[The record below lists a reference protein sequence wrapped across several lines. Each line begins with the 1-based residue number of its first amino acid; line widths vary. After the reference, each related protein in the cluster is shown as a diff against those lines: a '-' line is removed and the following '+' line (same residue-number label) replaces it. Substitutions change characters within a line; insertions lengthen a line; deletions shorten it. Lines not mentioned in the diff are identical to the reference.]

1 MIKAVIFDLFETLI
15 TEWGHEKYT
24 KGKMCADLGCN
35 VEAFSPLWESLHE
48 KQYRGEIRF
57 EESIRYI
64 LDELNMS
71 CDDARLE
78 EIAQKRRLTKAACF
92 DYLHPDIEPMLQI
105 LREKGMKL
113 AILSN
118 CSEEEV
124 SVMRDS
130 RLAPL
135 MDALILS
142 NETGLCKPQV
152 AIYQLAAQ
160 KLEVPCEECFFVG
173 DGGSR
178 ELYGAR
184 DAGMQPYRAMWYISK
199 MPGPVKEQPEFEKL
213 ENPMDILKKI

>member
-1 MIKAVIFDLFETLI
+1 
-15 TEWGHEKYT
+15 
-24 KGKMCADLGCN
+24 
-35 VEAFSPLWESLHE
+35 
-48 KQYRGEIRF
+48 
-57 EESIRYI
+57 
-64 LDELNMS
+64 
-71 CDDARLE
+71 
-78 EIAQKRRLTKAACF
+78 
-92 DYLHPDIEPMLQI
+92 
-105 LREKGMKL
+105 
-113 AILSN
+113 
-118 CSEEEV
+118 
-124 SVMRDS
+124 MRDS

-213 ENPMDILKKI
+213 ENPMDILKKNIKRIRITA